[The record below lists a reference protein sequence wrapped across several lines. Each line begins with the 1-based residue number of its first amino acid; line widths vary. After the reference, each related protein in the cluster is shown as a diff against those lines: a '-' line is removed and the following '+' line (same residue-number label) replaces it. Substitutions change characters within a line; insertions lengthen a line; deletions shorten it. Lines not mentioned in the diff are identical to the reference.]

1 MGLMKNWNLD
11 GRNSV
16 QLSIVVPVFN
26 EEKTIRASCFRL
38 QEILRNIVETFEI
51 LVIDDGSTD
60 ETLKV
65 LNPLLSE
72 IRELRTIRLHSNRG
86 HMMAISVGLQH
97 AKGEV
102 IAIIDAD
109 LQDPPESLSEM
120 YGIIKSSS
128 ITSEQV
134 FIVEAQRKDRSTDT
148 RFKRLTASIYYKLAR
163 FLTGIELTPNVADYR
178 MMRRE
183 VVDLLLEASDDEVY
197 RVLIP
202 YLGFPTKTIEIKRIP
217 RLAGKSK
224 YNIVRMVSLALKSIF
239 DYSILPIKVATRVA
253 LLISLG
259 SLLGI
264 VWVFVAY
271 MNTETAVGWSSIVAL
286 MLLLNGLLFGLISL
300 VCFYLSKIYL
310 SQKQRPRPFVSE
322 VLPNGDKSN
331 LEDTSD

>member
-1 MGLMKNWNLD
+1 MEKRNLID
-11 GRNSV
+11 RNSV
-16 QLSIVVPVFN
+16 QLSIVVPAFN
-26 EEKTIRASCFRL
+26 EQNTIKATCFRL

-65 LNPLLSE
+65 LRPLLSE

-86 HMMAISVGLQH
+86 HMIAISVGLQH

-102 IAIIDAD
+102 IATIDAD
-109 LQDPPESLSEM
+109 LQDPPESLPEM
-120 YGIIKSSS
+120 YRIIKSSS
-128 ITSEQV
+128 LTSEQV

-148 RFKRLTASIYYKLAR
+148 RFKRLTARIYYKLAR
-163 FLTGIELTPNVADYR
+163 LLTGIELTPNVADYR

-183 VVDLLLEASDDEVY
+183 VVDVLLEASDEEIY

-202 YLGFPTKTIEIKRIP
+202 YLGFPTKTIDIKRSQ

-224 YNIVRMVSLALKSIF
+224 YNLARMVSLALKSIF

-264 VWVFVAY
+264 AWVFVTY
-271 MNTETAVGWSSIVAL
+271 MNGETAVGWSSIVTL

-300 VCFYLSKIYL
+300 VCLYLSKIFL
-310 SQKQRPRPFVSE
+310 SQKKRPRPFVSE
-322 VLPNGDKSN
+322 VLQNG
-331 LEDTSD
+331 EW